1 MIMIDMEMP
10 KNCMKCPFENYNFM
24 LGTNSACRITGKR
37 TTGIREAIRE
47 EHCPLNEITE
57 AEKDPLKV
65 GDVIFNDGDFGIVTW
80 IDDNNII
87 VMWDNGSSGDY
98 NFDEVER
105 TPWHLDEV
113 ENILERLKELEER
126 RNDFV
131 KA

>member
-47 EHCPLNEITE
+47 EHCPLNEVTE

-65 GDVIFNDGDFGIVTW
+65 GDVIFQDGDFGIVTW

-87 VMWDNGSSGDY
+87 VMWDDGSSGYHDSGDVEKTGKH
-98 NFDEVER
+98 FDEIER
-105 TPWHLDEV
+105 IMEK
-113 ENILERLKELEER
+113 LKEMSGEL
-126 RNDFV
+126 
-131 KA
+131 